1 MLSSQKS
8 YNPAVSFYKLNI
20 IENTEMSHKP
30 CTLSMRSVVFG
41 IIVILTAFTNASLA
55 EQDNRE
61 PIALDDAG
69 RAFIVHEMQ
78 QYVSGLQQ
86 ALTALSKDDLKGV
99 ATAVRPLGMQGM
111 TNAPRTLM
119 SAVPDGF
126 RQIGMPIHMAFDK
139 IADSAEKGATK
150 NEILSMLGMAMSRCV
165 ACHATYRIEP
175 K

>member
-30 CTLSMRSVVFG
+30 CTLSMRSVVF
-41 IIVILTAFTNASLA
+41 AFTNASLA

-111 TNAPRTLM
+111 TNAPPTLM

-126 RQIGMPIHMAFDK
+126 RQL
-139 IADSAEKGATK
+139 IARRKALQKMKSCPC
-150 NEILSMLGMAMSRCV
+150 LV
-165 ACHATYRIEP
+165 WQ
-175 K
+175 

>member
-1 MLSSQKS
+1 M
-8 YNPAVSFYKLNI
+8 PG
-20 IENTEMSHKP
+20 
-30 CTLSMRSVVFG
+30 VVFG
-41 IIVILTAFTNASLA
+41 VIIVLTAFTNASLA

-69 RAFIVHEMQ
+69 RAFILHEMQ

-86 ALTALSKDDLKGV
+86 ALTALSRDDMKGV

-111 TNAPRTLM
+111 ANAPSTLM
-119 SAVPDGF
+119 SSIPDGF

-150 NEILSMLGMAMSRCV
+150 NEILSMLGTAMSRCV